1 MDFSKKDIVSRHF
14 SKTFRGLNEFE
25 VRDYLSVLAE
35 EIQRF
40 QQLCLQQKEQIEDQ
54 SEMIEESR
62 AREHILKESITV
74 VQKITEKMRK
84 DAESQSEMILQ
95 SARDNKERIIKE
107 ARESLQGVY
116 EDIAS
121 LKRLYIQFKTS
132 LTASVKAHLELL
144 EQDSFISSSLLESSS
159 SETVAEDG
167 EEASDDQY
175 NPPPTVEAKTPLEP
189 AESFPTGKADA
200 TGTPENAPPKEAVAP
215 EEESSSSIAKS
226 LKSLSEEFL

>member
-1 MDFSKKDIVSRHF
+1 MDFSKKDIVSHHF
-14 SKTFRGLNEFE
+14 SKAFRGLNEFE

-35 EIQRF
+35 EIQRL
-40 QQLCLQQKEQIEDQ
+40 QQLNEQQEEQLEEQ

-84 DAESQSEMILQ
+84 DAENQSEMILQ
-95 SARDNKERIIKE
+95 SARNDKERIIKE
-107 ARESLQGVY
+107 ARESLQDVY
-116 EDIAS
+116 EDITS

-159 SETVAEDG
+159 SEAIAKE
-167 EEASDDQY
+167 EEAGSQN
-175 NPPPTVEAKTPLEP
+175 NPLPTVEAKAPLEP
-189 AESFPTGKADA
+189 AESFSKGQEYA
-200 TGTPENAPPKEAVAP
+200 TEPKENPPSKEANSK
-215 EEESSSSIAKS
+215 EESSISKS